1 MELRFGM
8 SRMRFYPSKSG
19 FLAADWAGLK
29 DYLMTPHVTSFCP
42 TPGRR
47 VPPMAPMERMK
58 LNPVAL

>member
-1 MELRFGM
+1 
-8 SRMRFYPSKSG
+8 MRFYPSKSG

-29 DYLMTPHVTSFCP
+29 DYLMNPHVTSFCP